1 VEYLA
6 GEASLDEVLQLDE
19 PSGARVIAA
28 GRSSVNP
35 MDLLASEQFKAL
47 LRKLNDSFDIVILDS
62 SPVMAVSDS
71 RILARLVDKT
81 IFVVR
86 WSETRR
92 EVAMMGL
99 KQIVEAGASVAG
111 VVLSMVN
118 VKKHAA
124 YGYGDSG
131 SYYGRYS
138 KYYTS

>member
-1 VEYLA
+1 
-6 GEASLDEVLQLDE
+6 
-19 PSGARVIAA
+19 
-28 GRSSVNP
+28 
-35 MDLLASEQFKAL
+35 
-47 LRKLNDSFDIVILDS
+47 
-62 SPVMAVSDS
+62 MAVSDS

-99 KQIVEAGASVAG
+99 KQIIEAGASVAG

-131 SYYGRYS
+131 AYYGRYS